1 MPETDEDIIDRIDV
15 QPFVSPILAEARDEI
30 IYLRNE
36 MALLMRGCNEL
47 TQKLLTYERPHD
59 RDRIH
64 RAGYG
69 STAREQAPGT
79 PAERADGDVRPV
91 QAPEVVESR
100 RRL

>member
-47 TQKLLTYERPHD
+47 TQKLLTYERTP
-59 RDRIH
+59 DRIH

-69 STAREQAPGT
+69 STAGKQAPGA
-79 PAERADGDVRPV
+79 PAERSDGDAGRMP
-91 QAPEVVESR
+91 APEVVESR

>member
-47 TQKLLTYERPHD
+47 KQKLLIYERPP
-59 RDRIH
+59 DRIH
-64 RAGYG
+64 RAGHG
-69 STAREQAPGT
+69 STARKQALGAPE
-79 PAERADGDVRPV
+79 ERSDGDVGRMP
-91 QAPEVVESR
+91 APEVVAGR
-100 RRL
+100 RRV

>member
-47 TQKLLTYERPHD
+47 KQKLLTYERTP
-59 RDRIH
+59 DRIRH
-64 RAGYG
+64 PGSS
-69 STAREQAPGT
+69 STAREQATGT

-91 QAPEVVESR
+91 QAPEVVEGR

>member
-47 TQKLLTYERPHD
+47 KQKLLTYERTP
-59 RDRIH
+59 DRIH

-69 STAREQAPGT
+69 STAGKQAPGA
-79 PAERADGDVRPV
+79 PAERSDGDVRPV
-91 QAPEVVESR
+91 QAPEAVASR

>member
-15 QPFVSPILAEARDEI
+15 QPFVSQILAEAREEI

-47 TQKLLTYERPHD
+47 KQKLLTYERTPD
-59 RDRIH
+59 RVH
-64 RAGYG
+64 RSGHGSAAGK
-69 STAREQAPGT
+69 QAPGA
-79 PAERADGDVRPV
+79 PAERSDGDAGRMP
-91 QAPEVVESR
+91 APEVVESR

>member
-47 TQKLLTYERPHD
+47 KQKLLIYERPP
-59 RDRIH
+59 DRIH
-64 RAGYG
+64 RAKHG
-69 STAREQAPGT
+69 STARKQAPGA
-79 PAERADGDVRPV
+79 PEERSDGDVRPV
-91 QAPEVVESR
+91 QAPEVLAGR
-100 RRL
+100 RRV

>member
-47 TQKLLTYERPHD
+47 KQRLLTYERTPD
-59 RDRIH
+59 RVH
-64 RAGYG
+64 RSGHG
-69 STAREQAPGT
+69 STAGKQAPGA

-91 QAPEVVESR
+91 QAPEVVEGR

>member
-15 QPFVSPILAEARDEI
+15 QPFVSPILAEAREEI

-36 MALLMRGCNEL
+36 MALLMRGCTEL
-47 TQKLLTYERPHD
+47 KQKLLIYERPPD
-59 RDRIH
+59 RVRH
-64 RAGYG
+64 PGSSSAAGQ
-69 STAREQAPGT
+69 QAPGS
-79 PAERADGDVRPV
+79 PKERSNGDVRPV

>member
-15 QPFVSPILAEARDEI
+15 QPFVSPILAEAREEI

-47 TQKLLTYERPHD
+47 KQKLLTYERPPD
-59 RDRIH
+59 RVH

-69 STAREQAPGT
+69 STAGKQAPSA

-91 QAPEVVESR
+91 QAPEAVAGR
-100 RRL
+100 RRV

>member
-47 TQKLLTYERPHD
+47 KQRLLTYERPP
-59 RDRIH
+59 DRIH
-64 RAGYG
+64 RAGHG
-69 STAREQAPGT
+69 STARKQAPGET
-79 PAERADGDVRPV
+79 AERADGDVRPM
-91 QAPEVVESR
+91 QAPEVVEGR

>member
-47 TQKLLTYERPHD
+47 KQKLLTYERPPD
-59 RDRIH
+59 RVRH
-64 RAGYG
+64 PGSSSAAGQ
-69 STAREQAPGT
+69 QAPGS
-79 PAERADGDVRPV
+79 PEERSDGDAGRMP
-91 QAPEVVESR
+91 ASEVLAGR
-100 RRL
+100 RRV

>member
-47 TQKLLTYERPHD
+47 KQKLLTYERPPD
-59 RDRIH
+59 RVRH
-64 RAGYG
+64 PGSSSAAGQ
-69 STAREQAPGT
+69 QAPGA
-79 PAERADGDVRPV
+79 PAERQNGDVRPV
-91 QAPEVVESR
+91 QAPEVLAGR
-100 RRL
+100 RRV

>member
-47 TQKLLTYERPHD
+47 KQKLLIYERPP
-59 RDRIH
+59 DRIH
-64 RAGYG
+64 RAGHG
-69 STAREQAPGT
+69 SAAGQQAPGA

-91 QAPEVVESR
+91 QAPEAVASR

>member
-15 QPFVSPILAEARDEI
+15 QPFVSPILAEAREEI

-47 TQKLLTYERPHD
+47 TQRLLTYERTP
-59 RDRIH
+59 DRIH

-69 STAREQAPGT
+69 STAREQALGA
-79 PAERADGDVRPV
+79 PAERSDGDAGRMP
-91 QAPEVVESR
+91 APEVVESR

>member
-15 QPFVSPILAEARDEI
+15 QPFVSQILAEAREEI

-47 TQKLLTYERPHD
+47 KQKLLIYERPP
-59 RDRIH
+59 DRIH
-64 RAGYG
+64 RAGHG
-69 STAREQAPGT
+69 STARKQAPGA

-91 QAPEVVESR
+91 QAPEVVASR